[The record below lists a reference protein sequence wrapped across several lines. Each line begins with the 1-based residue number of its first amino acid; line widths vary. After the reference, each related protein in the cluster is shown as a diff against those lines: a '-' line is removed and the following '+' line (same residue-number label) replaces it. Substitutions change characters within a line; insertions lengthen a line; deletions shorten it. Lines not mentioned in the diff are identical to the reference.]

1 MSDYHRRLSGRDVD
15 MQVYRDGWALP
26 LAALTALAWA
36 MCLSAVVMGLG
47 GVWVPAI
54 GWAGVVMSLVAGV
67 GWLACLFVVEA

>member
-1 MSDYHRRLSGRDVD
+1 MNDYRRPYAGQDAE
-15 MQVYRDGWALP
+15 MHVYRDSWALP

-54 GWAGVVMSLVAGV
+54 GWAGVVMSAVAG
-67 GWLACLFVVEA
+67 GAWLACLFVAIE